1 MQRFFAIICALA
13 AIALTCQPA
22 NAFLLERH
30 KKVSP
35 PVRATAVGAGIASTV
50 TYWSLLDWSWDKK
63 SSGYKLGA
71 AGAVTFGCMV
81 LSPMV
86 AAALKKRELTLR
98 EVYVLE
104 GSCIIPIVGGFL
116 VNAAFDANPQ
126 WEEPVAVKVTKRAT
140 TTRTSSSAR

>member
-1 MQRFFAIICALA
+1 MQRFAATACALA
-13 AIALTCQPA
+13 AVAMTCQPA

-63 SSGYKLGA
+63 SRGYKLGA

-104 GSCIIPIVGGFL
+104 GSCIVPIIGGLL

-126 WEEPVAVKVTKRAT
+126 WDEPAPVKVTHRT
-140 TTRTSSSAR
+140 TARRSTSSAR

>member
-1 MQRFFAIICALA
+1 MSA
-13 AIALTCQPA
+13 QPA
-22 NAFLLERH
+22 DAFIFKRH

-35 PVRATAVGAGIASTV
+35 PVQATAVGAGIASTV

-63 SSGYKLGA
+63 SSGYKWGA

-86 AAALKKRELTLR
+86 AAALKKGELTTR

-104 GSCIIPIVGGFL
+104 GSCIVPIVGGLL

-126 WEEPVAVKVTKRAT
+126 WEAAPVKVAHKRK
-140 TTRTSSSAR
+140 RRM